1 MFNKST
7 MRFSFSAASA
17 PADSVVNTIAILKIW
32 RMPWTRTIVTGF
44 ILFLGL
50 QFAARASDVSAYMI
64 TTNEDFGTIDLN
76 TGAFTSV
83 GAESIALA
91 GLGEIGST
99 LYTADYAAGTGT
111 LYTVNTSSGA
121 LTQQGSTDNTVEYLA
136 FGSTLTG
143 LYALENIAGSFDL
156 YSVNSTTGLATLVGA
171 TGVAQ
176 GGDFTLST
184 NSSTLYL
191 AEGADLYTLSLTT
204 GAASLVG
211 ATGATGAG
219 FGGLVTESGTLYGGQ
234 YQDPTA
240 VDTLNTSTGAA
251 TFVSDLSGATG
262 SFAGLAP
269 IPVTTATPEPGN
281 VSLLLLGLLAGG
293 AWVQTRLSN
302 NRRSK
307 RQPE

>member
-1 MFNKST
+1 ML
-7 MRFSFSAASA
+7 FSFSAAPGSA
-17 PADSVVNTIAILKIW
+17 DAVDNTFAILRRW
-32 RMPWTRTIVTGF
+32 RMPWTKTIVTGF

-50 QFAARASDVSAYMI
+50 QFAARADPIAYMV
-64 TTNEDFGTIDLN
+64 TTGLSPEDFGTIDLN

-83 GAESIALA
+83 GTESIALA

-99 LYTADYAAGTGT
+99 LYGVDYAAGTGT
-111 LYTVNTSSGA
+111 LYTINTSTGA
-121 LTQQGSTDNTVEYLA
+121 LTQQGSTDNSVEYLA

-143 LYALENIAGSFDL
+143 LYGLENVAGFFDL
-156 YSVNSTTGLATLVGA
+156 YSINSTTGLATLVGA

-184 NSSTLYL
+184 NSSSLYL
-191 AEGADLYTLSLTT
+191 AEGADLYTLSLTD

-211 ATGATGAG
+211 ATGAAGAG
-219 FGGLVTESGTLYGGQ
+219 FGGLVSESGTLYGGQ
-234 YQDPTA
+234 YQSPTA

-251 TFVSDLSGATG
+251 TFVSDLSGTTG

-269 IPVTTATPEPGN
+269 VPVTTPTPEPGH

-293 AWVQTRLSN
+293 VWVQTRLSN
-302 NRRSK
+302 RSSK